1 MTGKERV
8 ATSLQFMEPDR
19 VPLFYRDI
27 PEVRKRL
34 IDELQIENEEAL
46 FRELGIDF
54 RWVAPEYTGPDLE
67 TPEEPKKKRSI
78 WGIDYIYT
86 EYSKNEG
93 YWNPMVHPMA
103 EWDDPSLLE
112 NYPWPDPDWFDFSK
126 LKKQCEDFS
135 DFAVMTEPSFASP
148 GILQDPVQPLVGDE
162 KSFMLPY
169 LAESFFTA
177 LIDRVTAFN
186 STLIDKMLNAAS
198 GGIMFMRLG
207 DDFGT
212 QHCLLMSV
220 EMWEDFYLPAYRKLA
235 AIAGKYNA
243 VYYHHSC
250 GAIYDLIPSFLKAG
264 VRVLDPIQV
273 SARGMDLKKLKN
285 EYGRKVVMSGAI
297 DEAEALSTGTPLQVR
312 EEVFRVLDIMAPGG
326 GYFIGPTH
334 NFQPYIPT
342 DNIVAM
348 YRAAADYFA

>member
-8 ATSLQFMEPDR
+8 TTSLQFKEPDR
-19 VPLFYRDI
+19 VPFFYRDI

-34 IDELQIENEEAL
+34 IDELQIENEETL

-86 EYSKNEG
+86 EYSKNKG
-93 YWNPMVHPMA
+93 YWNPVVHPMA

-112 NYPWPDPDWFDFSK
+112 NYSWPDPDWFDFSK
-126 LKKQCEDFS
+126 LESQCEDFS
-135 DFAVMTEPSFASP
+135 DFAVMPEPSFASP
-148 GILQDPVQPLVGDE
+148 GILQSPIQPLVGDE
-162 KSFMLPY
+162 NSFMLPY
-169 LAESFFTA
+169 LATDFFIA
-177 LIDRVTAFN
+177 LIKRVTDFN
-186 STLIDKMLNAAS
+186 ITLIERMLAAAS
-198 GGIMFMRLG
+198 GGLTFIRMG

-212 QHCLLMSV
+212 QQSLLMSV
-220 EMWEDFYLPAYRKLA
+220 EMWKEFYMPAYHR
-235 AIAGKYNA
+235 ISSIIEKYDA

-250 GAIYDLIPSFLKAG
+250 GAIYDLIPAFLKAG
-264 VRVLDPIQV
+264 IKVLDPIQV
-273 SARGMDLKKLKN
+273 SAVGMDLKKLKE
-285 EYGRKVVMSGAI
+285 EYGRRIVMSGAI
-297 DEAEALSTGTPLQVR
+297 DEAGALSAGTPLEVR

-326 GYFIGPTH
+326 GYFMGPTH
-334 NFQPYIPT
+334 NLQPYIPT